1 MANEKPTDEEQAWLE
16 QKLEQT
22 ADEAVADA
30 QAAAATADNNAEA
43 DYSDVM
49 KMIEENRRKN
59 EAKRAAQSAKN
70 QEIERSFEQRSG
82 M

>member
-30 QAAAATADNNAEA
+30 HDPSALRGLGNFHAQTP
-43 DYSDVM
+43 
-49 KMIEENRRKN
+49 RRRVHRLDRRGG
-59 EAKRAAQSAKN
+59 ALLAVLPSLVPFHR
-70 QEIERSFEQRSG
+70 
-82 M
+82 

>member
-22 ADEAVADA
+22 ADETDAAA
-30 QAAAATADNNAEA
+30 QAAAPPADNNAEA